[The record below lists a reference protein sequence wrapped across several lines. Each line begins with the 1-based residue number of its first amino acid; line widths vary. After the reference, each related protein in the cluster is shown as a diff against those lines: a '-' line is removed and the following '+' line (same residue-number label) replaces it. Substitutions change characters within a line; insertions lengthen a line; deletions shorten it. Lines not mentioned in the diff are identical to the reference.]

1 MSALFFYIWL
11 LISYLFGIC
20 PTQADQ
26 LTPEQQKII
35 CEIVDADDG
44 GA

>member
-11 LISYLFGIC
+11 LIATMFGIC
-20 PTQADQ
+20 PTNADQ

-35 CEIVDADDG
+35 CEIVDNDPDG
-44 GA
+44 

>member
-1 MSALFFYIWL
+1 MNAIIFYIFF
-11 LISYLFGIC
+11 LIAYLFGFC
-20 PTQADQ
+20 PSEIDQ